1 MLTAARA
8 LTLNARSAPKLPE
21 IPAFR
26 DIYARGAHPRRGE
39 LVMIVGRPGS
49 QKSGFALYWTATMN
63 LPTLYFSAD
72 MNGFQYSSRLAGIMG
87 GYTTEQCER
96 MMRGSR
102 TEQEQLLRS
111 VEGLNMISSFET
123 PIRWESISYQLEAYV
138 ELHNA
143 YPEVMVFDNL
153 MDFEGGESDYSLQ
166 MENLQILDEMKRETG
181 STIIVLHH
189 ATDKGDSAKKDP
201 RMPPPRNEVKG
212 GLAEKPELVFGVGF
226 DPGGYLNVAV
236 LKNRNGPCDP
246 SAGDYVRLK
255 AMPETTRFASYN

>member
-1 MLTAARA
+1 VLGLFFFFFSSRRRHTRF
-8 LTLNARSAPKLPE
+8 S
-21 IPAFR
+21 R
-26 DIYARGAHPRRGE
+26 DWSSDVCSSD
-39 LVMIVGRPGS
+39 L
-49 QKSGFALYWTATMN
+49 
-63 LPTLYFSAD
+63 LYFSAD

-212 GLAEKPELVFGVGF
+212 G
-226 DPGGYLNVAV
+226 
-236 LKNRNGPCDP
+236 
-246 SAGDYVRLK
+246 
-255 AMPETTRFASYN
+255 

>member
-1 MLTAARA
+1 LNNGTPEILTNARCDKSLLRRDAIGEEIGVGNAAVKRLGTWKGDRNPRPSFVWRWVEDEVFDKVTDWVYKRDAEVKALTEGDGEGGDVIPVFGKNPILTAVRARIF
-8 LTLNARSAPKLPE
+8 NARSAPKLPE

-26 DIYARGAHPRRGE
+26 DIYARGTHPRRGE

-143 YPEVMVFDNL
+143 YPEVMVF
-153 MDFEGGESDYSLQ
+153 
-166 MENLQILDEMKRETG
+166 
-181 STIIVLHH
+181 
-189 ATDKGDSAKKDP
+189 
-201 RMPPPRNEVKG
+201 
-212 GLAEKPELVFGVGF
+212 
-226 DPGGYLNVAV
+226 
-236 LKNRNGPCDP
+236 
-246 SAGDYVRLK
+246 
-255 AMPETTRFASYN
+255 